1 MTVSMIL
8 RICMVVLGIWLF
20 ITSFMSYS
28 YKKMNEKLAIGWCVF
43 SVILVLLGAVPALA
57 GWSTALCHTSYIG
70 LFIVLFVTLW
80 LMFKLSEYVS
90 VLTQKNQELAMHVSL
105 LNQENER
112 ILMELQRLTGKSKA
126 EL

>member
-1 MTVSMIL
+1 MTPLIL
-8 RICMVVLGIWLF
+8 RIIMIILGIWLLGC
-20 ITSFMSYS
+20 TFMSYA
-28 YKKMNEKLAIGWCVF
+28 YKKLNEKMAIGWSLF

-57 GWSTALCHTSYIG
+57 GWSSALCNASYIA

-90 VLTQKNQELAMHVSL
+90 VLSRKNQELAMHVSL

-112 ILMELQRLTGKSKA
+112 ILLELQKLTGKNKA